1 MLELERELELE
12 LELELERRL
21 EPRLERRLGRRL
33 EPRLGLE
40 LDELVELGERRCFRL
55 PVFFAARRGVGLWLS
70 AVSLRSSEARPMLI
84 ARCSSVTMLRD
95 DVGPSTQPLSTAAKV
110 RAVESEPGSVWAG
123 GAVDAAGGRTKNAPL
138 SHARL

>member
-70 AVSLRSSEARPMLI
+70 AVSLRSSEARRGVGLS
-84 ARCSSVTMLRD
+84 AVSRRSSEITFVIF
-95 DVGPSTQPLSTAAKV
+95 K
-110 RAVESEPGSVWAG
+110 
-123 GAVDAAGGRTKNAPL
+123 GRTT
-138 SHARL
+138 SHQSLTCLA